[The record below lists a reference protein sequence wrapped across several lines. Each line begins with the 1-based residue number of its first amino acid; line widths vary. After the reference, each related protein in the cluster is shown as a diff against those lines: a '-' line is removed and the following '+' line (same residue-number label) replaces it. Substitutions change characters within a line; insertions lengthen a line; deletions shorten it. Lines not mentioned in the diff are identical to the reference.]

1 MAAEGQAPT
10 AGEYIVHHL
19 AHLQNKKP
27 EGPFDLSVFNYDSLF
42 FSILLGIVTCW
53 ILWAAARKA
62 TSGVP
67 GRFQAA
73 VELLVEMVEN
83 QAKGIVNSAES
94 RKMVAPLALTGFCP
108 LYTSEASDDPTR
120 GQLRGRRADY

>member
-27 EGPFDLSVFNYDSLF
+27 EGPFDLSVFNYDSVF
-42 FSILLGIVTCW
+42 VSTLLGIVTCW
-53 ILWAAARKA
+53 ILWAAARKG
-62 TSGVP
+62 TSAVP

-73 VELLVEMVEN
+73 VELLVEMVEMDLT
-83 QAKGIVNSAES
+83 SAGQVE
-94 RKMVAPLALTGFCP
+94 MVEQMHRPA
-108 LYTSEASDDPTR
+108 EAVPEVRVVS
-120 GQLRGRRADY
+120 